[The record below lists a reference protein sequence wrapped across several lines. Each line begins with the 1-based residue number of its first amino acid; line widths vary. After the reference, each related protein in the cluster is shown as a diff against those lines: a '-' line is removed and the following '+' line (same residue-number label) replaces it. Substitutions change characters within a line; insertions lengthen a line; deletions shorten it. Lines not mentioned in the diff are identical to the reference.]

1 MADEGAGR
9 ARGRARGR
17 PAGPPGEG
25 SPDQGAGDS
34 PPGGNGGAAL
44 RGRGGLRPGHVLNT
58 IPSGVTSTVG
68 VDPQSANI
76 TLMCN
81 YIKIKAPT
89 DVVVHR
95 YRVDF
100 EPEVEARVVR
110 RGMLS
115 DHKAIFDG
123 AYIFDGGND
132 VMSTADIGD
141 QKEVK
146 ATRRTDS
153 AAITI
158 TIKKTGDIPW
168 GSTEMLRVYNTQ
180 MRRNLS
186 HMKYMLV
193 GRHYFNPNEGRMPLE
208 QWKLEIWQGINT
220 AVNVHD
226 GGTLMVADSVHKI
239 IRADTVYDIL
249 HECLQKDRSNFKD
262 IARRELTGAIV
273 LTQYNNKTYKIDE
286 IDFDKNPLHEFEK
299 KGTKVTIKE
308 YYKTQYNIEIKDAK
322 QPLIVCKPSIKDRR
336 GTEPQG
342 PILLVPELCAM
353 TGLTDSLKADFN
365 LKKEMTQRTQLEPN
379 KRIGEL
385 YKFLKTMN
393 SNEKIKED
401 MSAWKVSYD
410 DNLVRFGA
418 RTLPCEKIYMQNEPD
433 TAGTTFNQKSGDF
446 SKEMRGKKMRQPINF
461 GAWTIICTQRDRQIV
476 DEFSS
481 TLHKVLGPLGCNMN
495 KPTVVAIDNDRVG
508 TFMEA
513 CKRIR
518 DQQMVVVIVPNNNKD
533 RYDTIKKIFCCEQ
546 PVASQVVVFR
556 TLSKKQMLMSVCT
569 KVGIQMACKL
579 GAEAWGLKI
588 PVSFLIRD
596 S

>member
-25 SPDQGAGDS
+25 SPEQGAGDS
-34 PPGGNGGAAL
+34 PPAGGNGGAL
-44 RGRGGLRPGHVLNT
+44 RGRGGLRPGTILNT
-58 IPSGVTSTVG
+58 IPSGITSTVG
-68 VDPQSANI
+68 EDPNSQNI
-76 TLMCN
+76 NLMCN
-81 YIKIKAPT
+81 YIRIKAPT
-89 DVVVHR
+89 DVIVHR

-115 DHKAIFDG
+115 DQKAIFGG
-123 AYIFDGGND
+123 AYIFDGGSD
-132 VMSTADIGD
+132 IMSTTDLGGEHKIINAI
-141 QKEVK
+141 
-146 ATRRTDS
+146 RRTDQ
-153 AAITI
+153 APIKI

-168 GSTEMLRVYNTQ
+168 GSNEMLRVYNTQ

-220 AVNVHD
+220 AINVHD

-249 HECLQKDRSNFKD
+249 HNCLTKDRSNFKD
-262 IARRELTGAIV
+262 LAKRELTGAIV

-286 IDFDKNPLHEFEK
+286 IDFEKNPLFEFDK
-299 KGTKVTIKE
+299 KGTKVSVKE
-308 YYKTQYNIEIKDAK
+308 YYKSQYGITIKDEK
-322 QPLIVCKPSIKDRR
+322 QPLISCKPSIKDRR

-353 TGLTDSLKADFN
+353 TGLTDSLKADFT
-365 LKKEMTQRTQLEPN
+365 LKKEMTQRTQLVPN

-393 SNEKIKED
+393 SNEKVKEE
-401 MSAWKVSYD
+401 MASWKLSYD
-410 DNLVRFGA
+410 ENLVRFPG
-418 RTLPCEKIYMQNEPD
+418 RTLPCEKIYMQGEPD
-433 TAGTTFNQKSGDF
+433 TAGSTFNQKAGDF
-446 SKEMRGKKMRQPINF
+446 SKEIRGKKMRQPITIN
-461 GAWTIICTQRDRQIV
+461 AWSIICTQRDRQIV

-481 TLHKVLGPLGCNMN
+481 TLHKVLGPLGCNMQR
-495 KPTVVAIDNDRVG
+495 PTIVAIENDRVG

-533 RYDTIKKIFCCEQ
+533 RYDTIKKVFCCEQ
-546 PVASQVVVFR
+546 PVASQVVVFK
-556 TLSKKQMLMSVCT
+556 TLSKKQMMMSVCT

-579 GAEAWGLKI
+579 GAEAWGLRI
-588 PVSFLIRD
+588 PVINFL
-596 S
+596 